1 MKKIIFSL
9 LMLLP
14 VLLLSQRI
22 ESQQLQTGYNLR
34 QEKVVLPASVPDKSQ
49 LVVADYEPVLDEDT
63 GIGILVFYDDQRT
76 KFEVDYIELYDV
88 TGNLLLLTWID
99 RFGIRQVATGRG
111 LLDEEHTGIDGVLVM
126 MTGGMAL

>member
-9 LMLLP
+9 LVLLP
-14 VLLLSQRI
+14 VLFLSQRI

-99 RFGIRQVATGRG
+99 RFGIRQVAMDRG
-111 LLDEEHTGIDGVLVM
+111 LLNEDHPGIDGVLVM
-126 MTGGMAL
+126 MTDGIAL